1 MSVHLF
7 LAVLDRDNTP
17 ILQVPLVPVGEDDT
31 VMIDLTLATAVELL
45 DAKVAS
51 SPSVYLRQVTKLS
64 NEWVISA
71 YVTLGRMFISFCYF
85 YIFVLAS
92 FYFHFY
98 PPQAHFIP
106 PLTPL

>member
-85 YIFVLAS
+85 YIFVLVS
-92 FYFHFY
+92 FHLY
-98 PPQAHFIP
+98 PSQAHTLYTP
-106 PLTPL
+106 P